1 MASTYSSLKIQLM
14 GTGDNSGTWGDVT
27 NTNLGT
33 AIEEAITGYGTAN
46 FSTDAALT
54 LTLTDTNTAQT
65 ARNLVLNVTSGV
77 SLTATQN
84 LVVPTIEKQY
94 YVFNNTSGGQAINVK
109 TSAGTG
115 VIVPNGGKA
124 VVFVDGVN
132 VVPAINSLPVSATV
146 TYKLP
151 TTDGTNGDVLAT
163 NGTGTL
169 SWYQIPTVVP
179 GSDNVGYQNV
189 PQNSQS
195 ANYTLVLSDSGKH
208 IYHPSADTT
217 ARTFTIPA
225 NASVAFPIGT
235 AIGFV
240 NDTGAGVVTIA
251 ITSDTLIA
259 AGTGLT
265 GSRTLATS
273 SIATAIKITSTK
285 WMISGNSLT

>member
-1 MASTYSSLKIQLM
+1 MASTYSPLKIELIT
-14 GTGDNSGTWGDVT
+14 TGEQSGTWGTTT
-27 NTNLGT
+27 NINLGT

-94 YVFNNTSGGQAINVK
+94 YIFNNTSGGQAINVK

-151 TTDGTNGDVLAT
+151 TTDGANGDVLAT

-169 SWYQIPTVVP
+169 SWSQVAP
-179 GSDNVGYQNV
+179 GVNNIGYQTV

-225 NASVAFPIGT
+225 NASVAFPIGA

-251 ITSDTLIA
+251 IISDTLIL

-265 GSRTLATS
+265 GSRTLAAS

>member
-27 NTNLGT
+27 NANLGT

-46 FSTDAALT
+46 FSTDATLT
-54 LTLTDTNTAQT
+54 LTLTDTNAAQI
-65 ARNLVLNVTSGV
+65 ARNLVLNVTSSV

-94 YVFNNTSGGQAINVK
+94 YIFNNTTGGRAINVK

-115 VIVPNGGKA
+115 VLVPNGSKV
-124 VVFVDGVN
+124 VVFADGVN
-132 VVPAINSLPVSATV
+132 VVPVINSLPVSATV

-151 TTDGTNGDVLAT
+151 TTDGTAAQLLTTD
-163 NGTGTL
+163 GTGTL
-169 SWYQIPTVVP
+169 SWTNVAP
-179 GSDNVGYQNV
+179 GVNNVGYQNV

-225 NASVAFPIGT
+225 NSSVAFPIGT
-235 AIGFV
+235 AIGFI

-251 ITSDTLIA
+251 ITSDTLIV
-259 AGTGLT
+259 AGTGST
-265 GSRTLATS
+265 GSRTLAAS
-273 SIATAIKITSTK
+273 SIATAIKITATS
-285 WMISGNSLT
+285 WMITGTILT